1 MPKRNKKR
9 IAVNALLDIKK
20 LGRPL
25 EYSADL
31 IPVVKDFSDSGLSQ
45 EQMAQLLRI
54 ATQTLWDWMK
64 KNPDFSDAVKGGKG
78 ISDDK
83 VERSLYERALGYS
96 HPEDQIFQFQGSP
109 VIVPTVKHYPPDAT
123 SAIFWLKNRRP
134 ENWRE
139 RLELEIV
146 GKLNE
151 LAVGMGNIVLSYVP
165 VDKKEECAEK
175 LKAILHV

>member
-1 MPKRNKKR
+1 MPKRSKKR
-9 IAVNALLDIKK
+9 TAVDFLNSRPR
-20 LGRPL
+20 GRPL
-25 EYSADL
+25 EYSPEL
-31 IPVVKDFSDSGLSQ
+31 IPVVKDFSDAGLSQ
-45 EQMAQLLRI
+45 EQMAQLLKI
-54 ATQTLWDWMK
+54 ATQTLWDWMQ

-146 GKLNE
+146 GKLND
-151 LAVGMGNIVLSYVP
+151 LAVGMGNIVLSFVP